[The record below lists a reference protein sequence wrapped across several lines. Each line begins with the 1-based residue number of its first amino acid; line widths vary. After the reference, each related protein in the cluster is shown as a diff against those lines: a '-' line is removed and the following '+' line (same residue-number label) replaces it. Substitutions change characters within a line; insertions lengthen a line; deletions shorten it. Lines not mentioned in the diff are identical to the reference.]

1 MKQSDFIINEMVK
14 SIDYNWDMCNAYL
27 DVVTG
32 RLEDN
37 TIKEV
42 DYHVLKKLFSFLE
55 DKTRNMETIK
65 LLKEKYSEH
74 YKKYQKE
81 QEQEQ
86 KIYEKLFH
94 KLTEDD
100 SKTAEE
106 KYDLILEG
114 LSQKI
119 DIDNYAEMDEWAWL
133 ESHKQELAIKKEW
146 IDKETFKVENT
157 NFKEFDN
164 EDVLR
169 SNIRNAMKKY
179 VDLFSVF
186 DWVYHH
192 DEENKYENEIPDD
205 SQQTE
210 MKYEMIKYFETLCD
224 LRDKFR
230 KSKHVPIA

>member
-42 DYHVLKKLFSFLE
+42 DYQVLKKLFSFLE

-133 ESHKQELAIKKEW
+133 ESHKQELAIKEDW
-146 IDKETFKVENT
+146 IDKQTFKVENT

-179 VDLFSVF
+179 VDLLSVF

-192 DEENKYENEIPDD
+192 DEENIDQNEIPDD
-205 SQQTE
+205 SQQTA

-230 KSKHVPIA
+230 KSKHVPAA

>member
-42 DYHVLKKLFSFLE
+42 DYQVLKKLFSFLE

-94 KLTEDD
+94 KLMEDD
-100 SKTAEE
+100 SKTTKE

-119 DIDNYAEMDEWAWL
+119 DINSYAEMDEWAWL
-133 ESHKQELAIKKEW
+133 ESHKQELAIKEDW
-146 IDKETFKVENT
+146 IDKQTFKVENT

-230 KSKHVPIA
+230 KSKHVPAA

>member
-42 DYHVLKKLFSFLE
+42 DYQVLKKLFSFLE

-133 ESHKQELAIKKEW
+133 ESHKQELAIKEDW
-146 IDKETFKVENT
+146 IDKQTFKVENT

-205 SQQTE
+205 SQQTA

-230 KSKHVPIA
+230 KSKHVPAA

>member
-42 DYHVLKKLFSFLE
+42 DYQVLKKLFSFLE

-94 KLTEDD
+94 KLMEDD
-100 SKTAEE
+100 SKTTKE

-119 DIDNYAEMDEWAWL
+119 DINSYAEMDEWAWL
-133 ESHKQELAIKKEW
+133 ENHKQELAIKEDW
-146 IDKETFKVENT
+146 IDKQTFKVENT

-230 KSKHVPIA
+230 K

>member
-42 DYHVLKKLFSFLE
+42 DYQVLKKLFSFLE
-55 DKTRNMETIK
+55 DKTRNMETIE

-133 ESHKQELAIKKEW
+133 ESHKQELAIKEDW
-146 IDKETFKVENT
+146 IDKQTFKVENT

-205 SQQTE
+205 SQQTA

>member
-42 DYHVLKKLFSFLE
+42 DYQVLKKLFSFLE

-94 KLTEDD
+94 KLMEDD
-100 SKTAEE
+100 SKITKE

-114 LSQKI
+114 LSQKV

-179 VDLFSVF
+179 VDLLSVF

-192 DEENKYENEIPDD
+192 DEENIGQNEIPDD
-205 SQQTE
+205 SQQTA

-230 KSKHVPIA
+230 KSKHVPAA

>member
-42 DYHVLKKLFSFLE
+42 DYQVLKKLFSFLE

-94 KLTEDD
+94 KLMEDD
-100 SKTAEE
+100 SKTTKE

-119 DIDNYAEMDEWAWL
+119 DINSYAEMDEWAWL
-133 ESHKQELAIKKEW
+133 ENHKQELAIKEDW
-146 IDKETFKVENT
+146 IDKQTFKVENT

-179 VDLFSVF
+179 VDLLSVF

-192 DEENKYENEIPDD
+192 DEENIDQNEIPGD

-210 MKYEMIKYFETLCD
+210 MKYEMIKYFDTLCD

-230 KSKHVPIA
+230 KSKHVPAA

>member
-42 DYHVLKKLFSFLE
+42 DYQVLKKLFSILE
-55 DKTRNMETIK
+55 DKTRNMETIE

-94 KLTEDD
+94 KLMEDD
-100 SKTAEE
+100 SKTTKE

-114 LSQKI
+114 LSQKV
-119 DIDNYAEMDEWAWL
+119 DINSYAEMDEWAWL
-133 ESHKQELAIKKEW
+133 ESHKQELAIKEDW
-146 IDKETFKVENT
+146 IDKQTFKVENT

-205 SQQTE
+205 SQQTA
-210 MKYEMIKYFETLCD
+210 MKYEMIKYFDTLCD

-230 KSKHVPIA
+230 KSKHVPAA

>member
-1 MKQSDFIINEMVK
+1 MKKSDPIINEMVK
-14 SIDYNWDMCNAYL
+14 SIDYNWDMCNVDL
-27 DVVTG
+27 NFITS
-32 RLEDN
+32 RLEERS
-37 TIKEV
+37 TKEV
-42 DYHVLKKLFSFLE
+42 DYKVLKKLFSFLE
-55 DKTRNMETIK
+55 DKTRHIEAIE

-94 KLTEDD
+94 KLMEDD
-100 SKTAEE
+100 SKTTDE

-114 LSQKI
+114 LSQKV
-119 DIDNYAEMDEWAWL
+119 DVNNYAEMDEWAWL

-146 IDKETFKVENT
+146 IDKETFKVEHT
-157 NFKEFDN
+157 TFKEFDN

-169 SNIRNAMKKY
+169 DNIRNAMKKY
-179 VDLFSVF
+179 VDLLSVF

-192 DEENKYENEIPDD
+192 DEEYIDEDEIPGD

-210 MKYEMIKYFETLCD
+210 MKYEMIKYFDTLCD

-230 KSKHVPIA
+230 KSKHAPAA

>member
-42 DYHVLKKLFSFLE
+42 DYQVLKKLFSFLE

-94 KLTEDD
+94 KLMEDD
-100 SKTAEE
+100 SKTTKE

-119 DIDNYAEMDEWAWL
+119 DINSYAEMDEWAWL
-133 ESHKQELAIKKEW
+133 ESHKQELAIKEDW
-146 IDKETFKVENT
+146 IDKQTFKVENT

-179 VDLFSVF
+179 VDLLSVF

-192 DEENKYENEIPDD
+192 DEENIDQNEIPGD

-210 MKYEMIKYFETLCD
+210 MKYEMIKYFDTLCD

-230 KSKHVPIA
+230 KSKHVPAA

>member
-14 SIDYNWDMCNAYL
+14 SIDYNWDMCNTYL

-42 DYHVLKKLFSFLE
+42 DYQVLKKLFSILE
-55 DKTRNMETIK
+55 DKTRNMETIE

-133 ESHKQELAIKKEW
+133 ESHKQELAIKEDW
-146 IDKETFKVENT
+146 IDKQTFKVENT

-179 VDLFSVF
+179 VDLLSVF

-192 DEENKYENEIPDD
+192 DEENIDQNEIPGD

-210 MKYEMIKYFETLCD
+210 MKYEMIKYFDTLCD

-230 KSKHVPIA
+230 KSKHVPAA

>member
-42 DYHVLKKLFSFLE
+42 DYQVLKKLFSFLE

-81 QEQEQ
+81 QKQEQ

-94 KLTEDD
+94 KLMEDD
-100 SKTAEE
+100 SKTTKE

-119 DIDNYAEMDEWAWL
+119 DINSYAEMDEWAWL
-133 ESHKQELAIKKEW
+133 ESHKQELAIKEDW
-146 IDKETFKVENT
+146 IDKQTFKVENT

-230 KSKHVPIA
+230 KSKHVPAA

>member
-42 DYHVLKKLFSFLE
+42 DYQVLKKLFSFLE

-94 KLTEDD
+94 KLMEDD
-100 SKTAEE
+100 SKTTKE

-119 DIDNYAEMDEWAWL
+119 DINSYAEMDEWAWL
-133 ESHKQELAIKKEW
+133 ENHKQELAIKEDW
-146 IDKETFKVENT
+146 IDKQTFKVENT

-179 VDLFSVF
+179 VDLLSVF

-192 DEENKYENEIPDD
+192 DEENIDQNEIPDD
-205 SQQTE
+205 SQQTA

-230 KSKHVPIA
+230 KSKHVPAA

>member
-42 DYHVLKKLFSFLE
+42 DYQVLKKLFSILE
-55 DKTRNMETIK
+55 DKTRNMETIE

-94 KLTEDD
+94 KLMEDD
-100 SKTAEE
+100 SKTTKE

-119 DIDNYAEMDEWAWL
+119 DINSYAEMDEWAWL
-133 ESHKQELAIKKEW
+133 ESHKQELAIKEDW
-146 IDKETFKVENT
+146 IDKQTFKVENT

-179 VDLFSVF
+179 VDLLSVF

-192 DEENKYENEIPDD
+192 HEENIDKNEIPDD
-205 SQQTE
+205 SQQTA

-230 KSKHVPIA
+230 KSKHVPAA

>member
-14 SIDYNWDMCNAYL
+14 SIDYNWDMCNTYL

-42 DYHVLKKLFSFLE
+42 DYQVLKKLFSILE
-55 DKTRNMETIK
+55 DKTRNMETIE

-179 VDLFSVF
+179 VDLLSVF

-192 DEENKYENEIPDD
+192 DEENIDKNEIPGD

-210 MKYEMIKYFETLCD
+210 MKYEMIKYFDTLCD

-230 KSKHVPIA
+230 KSKHVPAA

>member
-14 SIDYNWDMCNAYL
+14 SIDYNWDMCNSYL

-42 DYHVLKKLFSFLE
+42 DYQVLKKLFSILE
-55 DKTRNMETIK
+55 DKTRNMETIE

-94 KLTEDD
+94 KLMEDD
-100 SKTAEE
+100 SKTTKE

-119 DIDNYAEMDEWAWL
+119 DINSYAEMDEWAWL
-133 ESHKQELAIKKEW
+133 ESHKQELAIKEDW
-146 IDKETFKVENT
+146 IDKQTFKVENT

-179 VDLFSVF
+179 VDLLSVF

-192 DEENKYENEIPDD
+192 DEENIDQNEIPDD
-205 SQQTE
+205 SQQTA

-230 KSKHVPIA
+230 KSKYVPVA

>member
-42 DYHVLKKLFSFLE
+42 DYQVLKKLFSFLE

-94 KLTEDD
+94 KLMEDD
-100 SKTAEE
+100 SKTTKE

-119 DIDNYAEMDEWAWL
+119 DINSYAEMDEWAWL
-133 ESHKQELAIKKEW
+133 ESHKQELAIKEDW
-146 IDKETFKVENT
+146 IDKQTFKVENT

-179 VDLFSVF
+179 VDLLSVF

-192 DEENKYENEIPDD
+192 DEENIDQNEIPDD
-205 SQQTE
+205 SQQTA

-230 KSKHVPIA
+230 KSKHVPAA

>member
-14 SIDYNWDMCNAYL
+14 SIDYNWDMCNTYL

-42 DYHVLKKLFSFLE
+42 DYQVLKKLFSILE
-55 DKTRNMETIK
+55 DKTRNMETIE

-94 KLTEDD
+94 KMTEDD

-133 ESHKQELAIKKEW
+133 ENHKQELAIKEDW
-146 IDKETFKVENT
+146 IDKQTFKVENT

-179 VDLFSVF
+179 VDLLSVF

-192 DEENKYENEIPDD
+192 DEENIGQNEIPDD
-205 SQQTE
+205 SQQTA

-230 KSKHVPIA
+230 KSKHVPAA

>member
-14 SIDYNWDMCNAYL
+14 SIDYNWDMCNTYL

-42 DYHVLKKLFSFLE
+42 DYQVLKKLFSILE

-133 ESHKQELAIKKEW
+133 ESHKQELAIKEDW
-146 IDKETFKVENT
+146 IDKQTFKVENT

-205 SQQTE
+205 SQQTA

-230 KSKHVPIA
+230 KSKHVPAA

>member
-42 DYHVLKKLFSFLE
+42 DYQVLKKLFSFLE
-55 DKTRNMETIK
+55 DKTRNMETIE

-94 KLTEDD
+94 KLMEDD
-100 SKTAEE
+100 SKTTKE

-119 DIDNYAEMDEWAWL
+119 DINSYAEMDEWAWL
-133 ESHKQELAIKKEW
+133 ESHKQELAIKEDW
-146 IDKETFKVENT
+146 IDKQTFKVENT

-205 SQQTE
+205 SQQTA

-230 KSKHVPIA
+230 KSKHVPAA

>member
-42 DYHVLKKLFSFLE
+42 DYQVLKKLFSFLE
-55 DKTRNMETIK
+55 DKTRNMETIE

-94 KLTEDD
+94 KLMEDD
-100 SKTAEE
+100 SKTTKE

-119 DIDNYAEMDEWAWL
+119 DINSYAEMDEWAWL
-133 ESHKQELAIKKEW
+133 ESHKQELAIKEDW
-146 IDKETFKVENT
+146 IDKQTFKVENT

-179 VDLFSVF
+179 VDLLSVF

-192 DEENKYENEIPDD
+192 DEENIGQNEIPDD
-205 SQQTE
+205 SQQTA

-230 KSKHVPIA
+230 KSKYVPVA

>member
-42 DYHVLKKLFSFLE
+42 DYQVLKKLFSFLE

-94 KLTEDD
+94 KLMEDD

-114 LSQKI
+114 LSQKV

-133 ESHKQELAIKKEW
+133 ESHKQELAIKEDW
-146 IDKETFKVENT
+146 IDKQTFKVENT

-230 KSKHVPIA
+230 KSKYVPVA

>member
-1 MKQSDFIINEMVK
+1 MKQSDFMINEMVK
-14 SIDYNWDMCNAYL
+14 SIDYNWDMCNTYL

-42 DYHVLKKLFSFLE
+42 DYQVLKKLFSFLE

-133 ESHKQELAIKKEW
+133 ESHKQELAIKEDW
-146 IDKETFKVENT
+146 IDKQTFKVENT

-205 SQQTE
+205 SQQTA

>member
-42 DYHVLKKLFSFLE
+42 DYQVLKKLFSILE
-55 DKTRNMETIK
+55 DKTRNMETIE

-94 KLTEDD
+94 KLMEDD
-100 SKTAEE
+100 SKTTKE

-119 DIDNYAEMDEWAWL
+119 DINSYAEMDEWAWL
-133 ESHKQELAIKKEW
+133 ESHKQELAIKEDW
-146 IDKETFKVENT
+146 IDKQTFKVENT

-179 VDLFSVF
+179 VDLLSVF

-192 DEENKYENEIPDD
+192 DEENIGQNEIPDD
-205 SQQTE
+205 SQQTA
-210 MKYEMIKYFETLCD
+210 MKYEMIKYFDTLCD

-230 KSKHVPIA
+230 KSKHVPAA

>member
-42 DYHVLKKLFSFLE
+42 DYQVLKKLFSFLE
-55 DKTRNMETIK
+55 DKTRNMETIE

-94 KLTEDD
+94 KLMEDD
-100 SKTAEE
+100 SKTTKE

-119 DIDNYAEMDEWAWL
+119 DINSYAEMDEWAWL
-133 ESHKQELAIKKEW
+133 ESHKQELAIKEDW
-146 IDKETFKVENT
+146 IDKQTFKVENT

>member
-14 SIDYNWDMCNAYL
+14 SIDYNWDMCNTYL

-42 DYHVLKKLFSFLE
+42 DYQVLKKLFSILE
-55 DKTRNMETIK
+55 DKTRNMETIE

-133 ESHKQELAIKKEW
+133 ESHKQELAIKEDW
-146 IDKETFKVENT
+146 IDKQTFKVENT

-205 SQQTE
+205 SQQTA

-230 KSKHVPIA
+230 KSKHVPAA

>member
-42 DYHVLKKLFSFLE
+42 DYQVLKKLFSFLE

-94 KLTEDD
+94 KLMEDD

-133 ESHKQELAIKKEW
+133 ESHKQELAIKEDW
-146 IDKETFKVENT
+146 IDKQTFKVENT

-179 VDLFSVF
+179 VDLLSVF

-192 DEENKYENEIPDD
+192 DEEYIDEDEIPGD

-210 MKYEMIKYFETLCD
+210 MKYEMIKYFDTLCD

-230 KSKHVPIA
+230 KSKHVPAA

>member
-42 DYHVLKKLFSFLE
+42 DYQVLKKLFSFLE
-55 DKTRNMETIK
+55 DKTRNMETIE

-94 KLTEDD
+94 KLMEDD
-100 SKTAEE
+100 SKTTKE

-119 DIDNYAEMDEWAWL
+119 DINSYAEMDEWAWL
-133 ESHKQELAIKKEW
+133 ESHKQELAIKEDW
-146 IDKETFKVENT
+146 IDKQTFKVENT

-179 VDLFSVF
+179 VDLLSVF

-192 DEENKYENEIPDD
+192 HEENIDKNEIPDD
-205 SQQTE
+205 SQQTA

-230 KSKHVPIA
+230 KSKHVPAA

>member
-42 DYHVLKKLFSFLE
+42 DYQVLKKLFSILE
-55 DKTRNMETIK
+55 DKTRNMETIE

-94 KLTEDD
+94 KLMEDD
-100 SKTAEE
+100 SKTTKE

-119 DIDNYAEMDEWAWL
+119 DINSYAEMDEWAWL
-133 ESHKQELAIKKEW
+133 ESHKQELAIKEDW
-146 IDKETFKVENT
+146 IDKQTFKVENT

-179 VDLFSVF
+179 VDLLSVF

-192 DEENKYENEIPDD
+192 NEENIDQNEIPDD

-230 KSKHVPIA
+230 KSKYVPAA

>member
-42 DYHVLKKLFSFLE
+42 DYQVLKKLFSFLE
-55 DKTRNMETIK
+55 DKTRNMETIE

-94 KLTEDD
+94 KLMEDD
-100 SKTAEE
+100 SKTTKE

-119 DIDNYAEMDEWAWL
+119 DINSYAEMDEWAWL
-133 ESHKQELAIKKEW
+133 ESHKQELAIKEDW
-146 IDKETFKVENT
+146 IDKQTFKVENT

-230 KSKHVPIA
+230 KSKHVPAA

>member
-14 SIDYNWDMCNAYL
+14 SIDYNWDMCNTYL

-42 DYHVLKKLFSFLE
+42 DYQVLKKLFSILE
-55 DKTRNMETIK
+55 DKTRNMETIE

-133 ESHKQELAIKKEW
+133 ESHKQELAIKEDW
-146 IDKETFKVENT
+146 IDKQTFKVENT

-205 SQQTE
+205 SQQTA